1 MGKLTNFY
9 ISFATN
15 QAVIYNPGQVI
26 SGSVTAELN
35 EPLEL
40 KGKSNFLYKSECWNK
55 LSLLFLPGL

>member
-1 MGKLTNFY
+1 MGKLTNFF

-35 EPLEL
+35 EPLEM
-40 KGKSNFLYKSECWNK
+40 KGL
-55 LSLLFLPGL
+55 LSFSIS